1 MYASEKYVR
10 LEIKEVHGSVKELA
24 NDLGG
29 DIRFLSQKIHDI
41 SERLQGLETQIEN
54 LREEISQHD
63 S

>member
-29 DIRFLSQKIHDI
+29 DIRFLSQEIHDI

-63 S
+63 C

>member
-29 DIRFLSQKIHDI
+29 DIRFLSQEIHDI
-41 SERLQGLETQIEN
+41 SERLQ
-54 LREEISQHD
+54 
-63 S
+63 